1 MLLNNLRKVAKGKT
15 NKAYASISKMPTLS
29 KFSQKYLTPM
39 FPILVQIQQ
48 KKSHIK
54 NLCFIVS
61 DECFYHGSDW
71 NITVCV
77 ASVSLQSAVVVIVFA

>member
-48 KKSHIK
+48 KKVISKICVLLFQM
-54 NLCFIVS
+54 NASTTEVTGISLSVLLRL
-61 DECFYHGSDW
+61 
-71 NITVCV
+71 VC
-77 ASVSLQSAVVVIVFA
+77 SQL

>member
-1 MLLNNLRKVAKGKT
+1 MLLNNLHKAAKGKT

-29 KFSQKYLTPM
+29 IFSQKYLTPM

-48 KKSHIK
+48 KKVIK

-61 DECFYHGSDW
+61 DEYFYHGRDW